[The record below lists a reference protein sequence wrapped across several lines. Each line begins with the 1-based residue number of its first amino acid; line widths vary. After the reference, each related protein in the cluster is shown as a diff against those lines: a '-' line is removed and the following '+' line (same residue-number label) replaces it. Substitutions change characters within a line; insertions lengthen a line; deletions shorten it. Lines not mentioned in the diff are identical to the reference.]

1 MEGRVTQ
8 APEQSQP
15 EWKTTSELR
24 ALGEAL
30 QRISRMLHEHTRKL
44 EAAVEGTYAGESGDP
59 RVRLLSDSLRVSRSA
74 DLELGRLNQAGQRV
88 LATIQEQLA
97 QVRETQEYLRRASQ
111 QLPPPGQASYSPTPT
126 PPEGMKSSSEALNDS
141 INNLK
146 RDELETLYEIA
157 RTLNSSLVFDEV
169 LRKVMDQVIR
179 VVDAERGFLVL
190 VDPQTNA
197 LTFPIARDKQ
207 ERTIDPREFKFSRS
221 TVERVV
227 RTKQPVLTDD
237 AQQDLKEQ
245 HSIVAYGIRSI
256 ICAPLVVRGD
266 SIGAVYVDSRINAN
280 LFGPRHRDLLF
291 AFCHQAAIAIH
302 NARLFDDLNRAIRQ
316 VEEDKQ
322 YMDNIFASIA
332 NGVVTTDPAG
342 IITTFNA
349 AAGMILHINPLSVID
364 KHYRDAFESIPQ
376 VGLTRILEN
385 VPAEHNHG
393 TIVPATV
400 DCEIDGRTG
409 VVNLTL
415 YASAL
420 RDTNDTPIGMA
431 LVIDDRTEVKRMEAA
446 RKRAEASAKE
456 IRRIFGRFVHPNVV
470 EQLINNPAALNLGG
484 ESKEISVI
492 KADIRS
498 FTRLSERMAS
508 KEVMNLLN
516 TLWEILVN
524 AIWDEGGTVTGFWG
538 DELMAI
544 FNAPLPQEDHA
555 LRAVRA
561 AWKMRQ
567 AMQEYQQRQA
577 QANPLAFGFGVNT
590 GEAMVGNI
598 GSRERIQTYTAIG
611 DTVNVASRLQSAA
624 TDNDIFLNHSTFT
637 HVRQAV
643 RVRKLP
649 PLSVKNKTEPL
660 DVWCLVGWY

>member
-1 MEGRVTQ
+1 MS
-8 APEQSQP
+8 QSPDQNQP

-30 QRISRMLHEHTRKL
+30 QRISRMLHDHTRKL
-44 EAAVEGTYAGESGDP
+44 EVAVEGTYAGESSDP
-59 RVRLLSDSLRVSRSA
+59 RVRLLSDSLSVARTA
-74 DLELGRLNQAGQRV
+74 DLQLSRLNQSGQRV
-88 LATIQEQLA
+88 LATIREQLA
-97 QVRETQEYLRRASQ
+97 QVRETQEFLRQAST
-111 QLPPPGQASYSPTPT
+111 QLPPIGQTPYAATPT
-126 PPEGMKSSSEALNDS
+126 PSGGIKNPTEALNRS

-190 VDPQTNA
+190 LDPATNE

-207 ERTIDPREFKFSRS
+207 ERTIDPGEFNFSRT

-237 AQQDLKEQ
+237 AQVEMKEQ
-245 HSIVAYGIRSI
+245 QSIVAYGIRSI
-256 ICAPLVVRGD
+256 ICAPLVVRGS

-280 LFGPRHRDLLF
+280 LFGPRHRDLLY

-332 NGVVTTDPAG
+332 NGVITTDHSG

-349 AAGMILHINPLSVID
+349 AAGLILRINPLSAIG
-364 KHYRDAFESIPQ
+364 KHYRDVFQSIPQ
-376 VGLTRILEN
+376 VGLTKILQN

-415 YASAL
+415 YASSL
-420 RDTNDTPIGMA
+420 RDANDTPIGMA
-431 LVIDDRTEVKRMEAA
+431 LVIDDRTEVKRMEADK
-446 RKRAEASAKE
+446 KRAEASAKE

-498 FTRLSERMAS
+498 FTRLSEQMPSR
-508 KEVMNLLN
+508 EVMNLLN
-516 TLWEILVN
+516 SLWEIMVN

-544 FNAPLPQEDHA
+544 FNAPLLQEDHA

-561 AWKMRQ
+561 AWKMRVAVQ
-567 AMQEYQQRQA
+567 KYQQDQP
-577 QANPLAFGFGVNT
+577 QEIPIAFGFGVNT
-590 GEAMVGNI
+590 GLGVVGNL
-598 GSRERIQTYTAIG
+598 GSQGRLQNYTAIG
-611 DTVNVASRLQSAA
+611 DAVNVAARLQQN
-624 TDNDIFLNHSTFT
+624 TLDNNILLNHSTFLQ
-637 HVRQAV
+637 VRQHVLAS
-643 RVRKLP
+643 RLP
-649 PLSVKNKTEPL
+649 PMHVKNKTVPL
-660 DVWCLVGWY
+660 NVWSLLCIVES